1 MVYIVDRRLNSKNK
15 SLVNRERFLKR
26 YQQQIRR
33 AVSDAV
39 SRRTITDMEQ
49 GESITIPK
57 RDISEPV
64 FRHGQGGKRD
74 IVHPGNKEFIAGD
87 RIQRPPS
94 GGGGGSGSGKASAD
108 GEGDDDFIFQISQ
121 EEFLEY
127 LFEDLALPNM
137 VKRQLLSMDSCDY
150 RRAGVS
156 EVGNPA
162 QINIVRSM
170 RSAHARRI
178 ALRGK
183 DRRRRREVIAALE
196 ALDNQIQ
203 TAETEQQRVLLLDEL
218 AHLNVRVHA
227 IPWLDDFD
235 LKYNLR
241 VKEPK
246 PSPKAVMFCVMD
258 VSGSM
263 TQEIKDTAKR
273 FFFLLYLFLKKN
285 YEKIEVVF
293 IRHHTQAQ
301 EVDEETF
308 FYARETGGTV
318 VSSALHLMGDILAK
332 RYSPN
337 EWNIYAAQA
346 SDGDNWHEDNERCR
360 QALVSTILPFV
371 QYYTYIEIGER
382 DPQGLWHLYEH
393 LQKDFQ
399 DRFAIQRVRNN
410 GEIYPVFRELFRK
423 HTGAEGD

>member
-1 MVYIVDRRLNSKNK
+1 MSYIVDRRLNSKNK

-26 YQQQIRR
+26 YQKQIRR

-39 SRRTITDMEQ
+39 SRRNITDMEQ

-64 FRHGQGGKRD
+64 FRHGQGGRRD
-74 IVHPGNKEFIAGD
+74 LVHPGNKEFVVGD
-87 RIQRPPS
+87 RIQRPP
-94 GGGGGSGSGKASAD
+94 GGGGDGSGSGQASAD
-108 GEGDDDFIFQISQ
+108 GEGMDDFVFQISQ
-121 EEFLEY
+121 KEFLEY

-137 VKRQLLSMDSCDY
+137 VKRQLMSMDSFDL

-162 QINIVRSM
+162 QVNIVRSM

-183 DRRRRREVIAALE
+183 DRRRRREILAALE
-196 ALDNQIQ
+196 ALEEGD
-203 TAETEQQRVLLLDEL
+203 TQRQVLQDEL
-218 AHLNVRVHA
+218 ERLNIRINA

-235 LKYNLR
+235 LKYNLKVR
-241 VKEPK
+241 TPK

-273 FFFLLYLFLKKN
+273 FFFLLYLFLQKN

-318 VSSALHLMGDILAK
+318 VSSALNLTGNIIKQRFPAD
-332 RYSPN
+332 
-337 EWNIYAAQA
+337 EWNIYVAQA
-346 SDGDNWHEDNERCR
+346 SDGDNWHEDNQRCHD
-360 QALVSTILPFV
+360 ALINTILPAV
-371 QYYTYIEIGER
+371 QYYTYIEIGDR
-382 DPQGLWHLYEH
+382 DPQGLWYLYEH
-393 LQKDFQ
+393 LQRDFA
-399 DRFAIQRVRNN
+399 DRFAIQRVRDNA
-410 GEIYPVFRELFRK
+410 EIYPVFRELFKK
-423 HTGAEGD
+423 HAGEEGDNG

>member
-1 MVYIVDRRLNSKNK
+1 MAYIVDRRLNSKNK

-26 YQQQIRR
+26 YQQQIRK

-49 GESITIPK
+49 GESIPIPR

-74 IVHPGNKEFIAGD
+74 MVHPGNKEFMPGD
-87 RIQRPPS
+87 RIQRPP
-94 GGGGGSGSGKASAD
+94 GGAGGGSGSGQASAD
-108 GEGDDDFIFQISQ
+108 GEGDDDFIFQITQ
-121 EEFLEY
+121 EEFLDY

-137 VKRQLLSMDSCDY
+137 VKRQLTSMDSFDY
-150 RRAGVS
+150 QRAGVS

-162 QINIVRSM
+162 QVNIVRSM

-183 DRRRRREVIAALE
+183 ERRRRREVLAELSVLE
-196 ALDNQIQ
+196 QLENSEDNE
-203 TAETEQQRVLLLDEL
+203 AQRLLLLAEL
-218 AHLNVRVHA
+218 EHLNVRMHT

-235 LKYNLR
+235 LKYNLK
-241 VKEPK
+241 VKVPK

-263 TQEIKDTAKR
+263 TQDIKDTAKR

-318 VSSALHLMGDILAK
+318 VSSALNLMGNIIEE

-337 EWNIYAAQA
+337 AWNIYVAQA
-346 SDGDNWHEDNERCR
+346 SDGDNWHEDNARCGE
-360 QALVSTILPFV
+360 ALLSTILPFV
-371 QYYTYIEIGER
+371 QYYTYIEIGDR
-382 DPQGLWHLYEH
+382 DPQGLWQLYEQ
-393 LQKDFQ
+393 LQRDFQ
-399 DRFAIQRVRNN
+399 ERFAIQRVRHNA
-410 GEIYPVFRELFRK
+410 EIYPVFRELFRK
-423 HTGAEGD
+423 HAGEEGA